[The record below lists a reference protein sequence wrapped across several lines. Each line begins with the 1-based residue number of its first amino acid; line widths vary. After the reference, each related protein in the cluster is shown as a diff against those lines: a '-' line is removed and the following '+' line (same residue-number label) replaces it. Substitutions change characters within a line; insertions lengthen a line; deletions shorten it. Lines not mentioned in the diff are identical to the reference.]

1 MRISTVYDHNSPLN
15 LDDLLANYPT
25 LSRDAG
31 GPTTTDRY
39 ADISTATVLRELSA
53 QGFGVHSVTVAGTRK
68 AERQGYQKHAL
79 RLRRLDYV
87 GKRDGMPEVIMR
99 NSHDGSSSWSFEAGY
114 YRKVC
119 SNGLHIMVATAK
131 VSLRHVGKQAE
142 LANVLGAVHAVA
154 SQFGAIE
161 ARVDAYS
168 ARVMSRDEIAA
179 FEHAAL
185 QLRINDTGTAGE
197 KRARRASPFIG
208 MARRFEDE
216 QPTLWNVFNRV
227 QENIIRPVSGS
238 GMRAIR
244 SIDGSAAINRQ
255 LATLADQ
262 YLIAA

>member
-31 GPTTTDRY
+31 GPTTTERY

-68 AERQGYQKHAL
+68 AERQGYQKHSL

-99 NSHDGSSSWSFEAGY
+99 NSHDGSSAWSFEAGY

-142 LANVLGAVHAVA
+142 LDNVLNAVHAVA

-179 FEHAAL
+179 FEQAAIA
-185 QLRINDTGTAGE
+185 LRIDANNVRKLNKT
-197 KRARRASPFIG
+197 SPYVG
-208 MARRFEDE
+208 MARRLEDE
-216 QPTLWNVFNRV
+216 EPTLWNVFNRV
-227 QENIIRPVSGS
+227 QENLVRPVSGS
-238 GMRAIR
+238 GLRAIR
-244 SIDGSAAINRQ
+244 SIDGSAVINRQ